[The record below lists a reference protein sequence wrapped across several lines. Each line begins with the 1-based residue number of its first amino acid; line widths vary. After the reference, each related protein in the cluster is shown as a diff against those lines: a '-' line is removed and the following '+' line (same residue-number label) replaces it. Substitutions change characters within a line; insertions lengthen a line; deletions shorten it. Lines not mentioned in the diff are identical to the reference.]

1 MMQIQIK
8 KLVAQCMSEAKHCN
22 KLSKELLLLRTEVQQ
37 VVTKCKKWRV
47 NYKLVFYLKE
57 DQRHLATM
65 VILAQVT
72 VMHIVSTNKFFLV
85 YRVTLKHYFDSYG
98 LKHLDSS

>member
-47 NYKLVFYLKE
+47 NYYKLVFYLKE
-57 DQRHLATM
+57 DQRHLVTM
-65 VILAQVT
+65 VILAQVA
-72 VMHIVSTNKFFLV
+72 VMHIVSTH
-85 YRVTLKHYFDSYG
+85 LK
-98 LKHLDSS
+98 

>member
-1 MMQIQIK
+1 MLCLTDLVGTFPIKCKSCDQHHMMQIQIK

-57 DQRHLATM
+57 DQRHLATI

-72 VMHIVSTNKFFLV
+72 VMHIVSTH
-85 YRVTLKHYFDSYG
+85 LK
-98 LKHLDSS
+98 

>member
-1 MMQIQIK
+1 MLCLTDLIGTFPIKCKSCDQHHMMQIQIK

-37 VVTKCKKWRV
+37 VVIKCKKWRV

-72 VMHIVSTNKFFLV
+72 VMHIV
-85 YRVTLKHYFDSYG
+85 
-98 LKHLDSS
+98 